1 MFQTIS
7 ASGAQVNTSYDAMG
21 RVTSKTNSF
30 QTGGSPGP
38 STSFA
43 YDALGRPTL
52 TTLPDGNTVQSSY
65 SGATVTLTDQVNRKI
80 KREMDGLG
88 RLIKVTEQDS
98 SGALT
103 LETTYTY
110 SLQDKLTGV
119 NQGGQNRAWKYDAL
133 GRCLYEKLPEQTATI
148 NDGTGTFWTC
158 KYTYTD
164 FDALATKQDARGVVT
179 TNGYDSLHRLTSISH
194 NTTNAPGVA
203 STSGVTIAYTGW
215 GAVSSV
221 TVGAEYTQTYSF
233 DGYHRVSSVTT
244 WIFRLGLRFT
254 KDVQNQLRA

>member
-1 MFQTIS
+1 
-7 ASGAQVNTSYDAMG
+7 
-21 RVTSKTNSF
+21 
-30 QTGGSPGP
+30 
-38 STSFA
+38 
-43 YDALGRPTL
+43 
-52 TTLPDGNTVQSSY
+52 
-65 SGATVTLTDQVNRKI
+65 
-80 KREMDGLG
+80 
-88 RLIKVTEQDS
+88 
-98 SGALT
+98 
-103 LETTYTY
+103 
-110 SLQDKLTGV
+110 
-119 NQGGQNRAWKYDAL
+119 
-133 GRCLYEKLPEQTATI
+133 LYEKLPEQTATI